1 VSELLAYLDIETTS
15 LKGSDGIIVAIGLLK
30 GDKPEVR
37 FAGTLQEER
46 VALEWFCREL
56 EDCTTLVTWNG
67 AEFDLP
73 FLFTRAVFHNID
85 ISKLLEIPMLDLYEW
100 CRGHMLLSSYKL
112 ESVGRFL
119 GVNKSATF
127 HGSDV
132 LTLFKLVEQGDFE
145 ARKLIVEHCK
155 EDIVLLKLVHERLE
169 PLVERSGWGS
179 PRRSLKEE

>member
-1 VSELLAYLDIETTS
+1 VSKLLAYLDIETTS
-15 LKGSDGIIVAIGLLK
+15 LKASDGMIVAIGLLK
-30 GDKPEVR
+30 DEKPEVR
-37 FAGTLQEER
+37 FAGTIQEER
-46 VALEWFCREL
+46 AVLEWFCRDREN
-56 EDCTTLVTWNG
+56 CAMLVTWNG
-67 AEFDLP
+67 AELDIP
-73 FLFTRAVFHNID
+73 FLFTRAVFHNMD
-85 ISKLLEIPMLDLYEW
+85 ASKLFEIPMLDLYEW

-179 PRRSLKEE
+179 PRKISKQG

>member
-1 VSELLAYLDIETTS
+1 LLAYLDIETTS
-15 LKGSDGIIVAIGLLK
+15 LKGSDGMIVAIGLLK
-30 GDKPEVR
+30 GEKPEVR

-46 VALEWFCREL
+46 AALEWFRREL
-56 EDCTTLVTWNG
+56 ENCTTLVTWNG
-67 AEFDLP
+67 AEFDVP
-73 FLFTRAVFHNID
+73 FLFTRAVFHSID
-85 ISKLLEIPMLDLYEW
+85 ISKLPEIPMLDLYQW
-100 CRGHMLLSSYKL
+100 CHGHMLLSSYKL

-119 GVNKSATF
+119 GINKSQVF

-132 LTLFKLVEQGDFE
+132 LALFKLVEQGDLE

-179 PRRSLKEE
+179 PRKSPKEE

>member
-1 VSELLAYLDIETTS
+1 MLAYLDIETTS

-155 EDIVLLKLVHERLE
+155 EDIILLKLVHERLE

-179 PRRSLKEE
+179 PRRNSKKE